1 MTTLKLSQTVF
12 DSIADIRKGLAL
24 DAEEGHWITV
34 NGAHIKISEG
44 GKIVAGPSQLKQA
57 LEHHQKSSG
66 HHAEQAQKKDI
77 SEKQQV
83 EHENASRHHEK
94 ALSHLETAMTTPKS
108 DPAHSR
114 NVNLAE
120 LYSKHAAKAEQNAG
134 SNASSE
140 EKPKQKESLFSAGQ
154 KASAIRAINNGNSSP
169 AEKAKKIEQIKG
181 MSLSEVST
189 ELKNLGLHTE
199 SKPKSGSEQLK
210 EAEQKAA
217 ERAKN
222 GPKSMKRQSVIKQEM
237 KKYSQK

>member
-1 MTTLKLSQTVF
+1 MDLKSKVSSVVF
-12 DSIADIRKGLAL
+12 DSICTIRNAWNAM

-34 NGAHIKISEG
+34 KGAHIKISEG

-66 HHAEQAQKKDI
+66 HHAEQAQRKDI
-77 SEKQQV
+77 TEKQQV

-120 LYSKHAAKAEQNAG
+120 LYSKHAGKAEQNA
-134 SNASSE
+134 SSE
-140 EKPKQKESLFSAGQ
+140 
-154 KASAIRAINNGNSSP
+154 
-169 AEKAKKIEQIKG
+169 
-181 MSLSEVST
+181 T
-189 ELKNLGLHTE
+189 
-199 SKPKSGSEQLK
+199 KPKSGAEQLK

-222 GPKSMKRQSVIKQEM
+222 GPKSMKRKAVIRQEM
-237 KKYSQK
+237 KKYS